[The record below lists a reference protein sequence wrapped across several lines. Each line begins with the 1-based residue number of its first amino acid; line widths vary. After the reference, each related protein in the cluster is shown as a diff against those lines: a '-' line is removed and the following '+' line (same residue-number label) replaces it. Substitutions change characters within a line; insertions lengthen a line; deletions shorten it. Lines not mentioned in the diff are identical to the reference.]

1 MMRDCLICI
10 LSFFVGVLLWG
21 YVIIFIH
28 SSQYT
33 INLGNLSDWVTSL
46 ATVGLLLCAIIGF
59 GSWKKQKKPEAT
71 IGLLKALENLQVK
84 MDKEYS
90 FILKKLS
97 NCKLEKSSG
106 NNVEEIKDE
115 YIQSLNESLAEIEWS
130 VKCYQIY
137 HLDKEKVI
145 EEIHKKLLNTYCN
158 YDEYK
163 YFDKYLE
170 KKLKKY
176 RVFNGKKS
184 YLPED
189 IKFKYATE
197 LFQRVSWRYIRV
209 MVKEITGKPLTLGVS
224 AQYLRSKCRL
234 N

>member
-1 MMRDCLICI
+1 MRDCLICI
-10 LSFFVGVLLWG
+10 LSFLIGVLLWG
-21 YVIIFIH
+21 YVIIFTH

-71 IGLLKALENLQVK
+71 IDLLKALENLQVK
-84 MDKEYS
+84 MNKEYS
-90 FILKKLS
+90 FILKKLENS
-97 NCKLEKSSG
+97 APEKSSC
-106 NNVEEIKDE
+106 NKIKDE
-115 YIQSLNESLAEIEWS
+115 YIQSLNENLAEIEWY

-137 HLDKEKVI
+137 HPDKENII
-145 EEIHKKLLNTYCN
+145 EKIHQKLLDCYCN
-158 YDEYK
+158 YYEYE
-163 YFDKYLE
+163 YFDKHFQ

-176 RVFNGKKS
+176 TRFNGEKGNV
-184 YLPED
+184 PEE
-189 IKFKYATE
+189 IKFEYATE
-197 LFQRVSWRYIRV
+197 LFQRISWRYIRV

-224 AQYLRSKCRL
+224 AQHLRSKNRL